1 MRKDASVRTLK
12 DLLADLERSGL
23 TLEQQ
28 LLLMDLIKE
37 CRRVAIWRDT
47 REIDEVLEWLRGE
60 LHEASTD
67 P

>member
-1 MRKDASVRTLK
+1 M
-12 DLLADLERSGL
+12 ADLEKSGL

-28 LLLMDLIKE
+28 LLVMDLIKE

-47 REIDEVLEWLRGE
+47 REIDEVLDWLRKE
-60 LHEASTD
+60 LHEGSTD